1 MSEMGRLEFTTPKLA
16 WGGEAT
22 DFTPLLAQPEM
33 LEYLGD
39 ETGIGL
45 LTPIEVEHSTA
56 GNRSLDIL
64 AETVDGRRVSIE
76 NQYGIGD
83 HDHLTRGLAYAVA
96 TDSAALIVVAED
108 HRDEFIS
115 VADYLNE
122 LAGQAGTSGIRVWL
136 VQVRA
141 VRRQGDT
148 VWSPEFVVHA
158 APNEWEAAIRRD
170 TTPGFASLDEF
181 YDKCADVTSV
191 EWADTAQ
198 SITEE
203 WLARPGANEDHKAK
217 TQVALYYPSPR
228 HGQSGVNVLQVNT
241 NGTMHVCRGY
251 IWEVSGVYD
260 PGTEPTELDTAI
272 RRLLPDAIWAGRNYF
287 LRIPNPQPEQIAVF
301 ADWLT
306 DRFDLAVAEEKG

>member
-1 MSEMGRLEFTTPKLA
+1 MSEMGRLEFTTPKAA

-39 ETGIGL
+39 ATGIGP
-45 LTPIEVEHSTA
+45 LTPVDVEHATA

-64 AETVDGRRVSIE
+64 AEMADGRRVSIE
-76 NQYGIGD
+76 NQYGVGD

-122 LAGQAGTSGIRVWL
+122 LAGQAATGGIRVWL

-141 VRRQGDT
+141 VRRQGDP

-158 APNEWEAAIRRD
+158 EPNEWEAAMRREASS
-170 TTPGFASLDEF
+170 GFATLEQF
-181 YDKCADVTSV
+181 YRKCEDVTGA
-191 EWADTAQ
+191 EWAETAQ
-198 SITEE
+198 IIMEQ
-203 WLARPGANEDHKAK
+203 WLARPRAREFHGNK
-217 TQVALYYPSPR
+217 TLVSLYYPSPR
-228 HGQSGVNVLQVNT
+228 HGEGGTNVLQLDIRGALRVA
-241 NGTMHVCRGY
+241 RGY
-251 IWEVSGVYD
+251 IWETSGVFD
-260 PGTEPTELDTAI
+260 PDQEPRELD
-272 RRLLPDAIWAGRNYF
+272 DAIHKAFPEALWVGQKHF
-287 LRIPNPQPEQIAVF
+287 LRVPDPEPKQVTEF

-306 DRFDLAVAEEKG
+306 ATFDAATS